1 MIRLI
6 ADAGSTKTDWA
17 LIPGSLP
24 VRKFAT
30 SGVNPVVMPK
40 EEIVS
45 RFQTELCP
53 KLDGEMPDEV
63 YYYGAGCIPS
73 VCADMQQL
81 LSEIT
86 GCAKVTVASDMLGAA
101 RSLCGHR
108 PGIACILGTG
118 SNSCLYDGE
127 AIVDAVAP
135 LGFIL
140 GDEGSGAVIGRRF
153 LSDMIKRQYPPEIDE
168 TFEQR
173 FGLSAGDIVRRVY
186 KEASAN
192 VFLASFMP
200 FVRECLRE
208 ERVEAMVVDEFC
220 RFLRRNVAAYAGSD
234 TLPVSFTGSVACHFS
249 SQLRS
254 ALAIC
259 GMKAGEIKADPING
273 LINYHNILTK

>member
-6 ADAGSTKTDWA
+6 ADAGSTKIDWA
-17 LIPGSLP
+17 LISGNLP
-24 VRKFAT
+24 LRKFAT
-30 SGVNPVVMPK
+30 SGVNSVVMQAG
-40 EEIVS
+40 EIFS
-45 RFQTELCP
+45 RFQAEVCP
-53 KLDGEMPDEV
+53 KLEGEVPDEV

-73 VCADMQQL
+73 LCGDMKEL

-86 GCAKVTVASDMLGAA
+86 GCANVTVASDMLGAA
-101 RSLCGHR
+101 RSLCGHK

-127 AIVDAVAP
+127 SIVDAVAP

-153 LSDMIKRQYPPEIDE
+153 LSDMLKRQYPPEVGDN
-168 TFEQR
+168 FEKR

-200 FVRECLRE
+200 FVGECMRE
-208 ERVEAMVVDEFC
+208 ESVESMVVDEFF
-220 RFLRRNVAAYAGSD
+220 RFLRRNVSAYFGWN
-234 TLPVSFTGSVACHFS
+234 TLPVNFTGSVACHFS
-249 SQLRS
+249 SQLRK
-254 ALAIC
+254 ALAMC
-259 GMKAGEIKADPING
+259 GMNAGEIKADPIDG
-273 LINYHNILTK
+273 LINYHNTITE